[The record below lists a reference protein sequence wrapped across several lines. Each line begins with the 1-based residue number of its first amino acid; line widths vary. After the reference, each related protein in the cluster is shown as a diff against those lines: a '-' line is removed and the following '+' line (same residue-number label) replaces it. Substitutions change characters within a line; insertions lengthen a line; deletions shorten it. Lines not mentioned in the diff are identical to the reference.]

1 MQSEGFGEK
10 LQFISENYV
19 LGSENLIQDGV
30 YRSTTTS
37 NSLTVVLMA
46 SCCEMG
52 SGFVSGQRWHA
63 VQAQHRGNLFLTV
76 HFPAAAAAGV

>member
-1 MQSEGFGEK
+1 MKIRYWVFR
-10 LQFISENYV
+10 
-19 LGSENLIQDGV
+19 ENLIRDGV

-46 SCCEMG
+46 SCREMG

-63 VQAQHRGNLFLTV
+63 VQAQH
-76 HFPAAAAAGV
+76 